1 MDLSQLDTGWVVIV
15 WFAVFGACV
24 GSFLNVVCYRL
35 PIIRRLGV
43 YEDGAKLNELVARHG
58 KFTLAAPRS
67 TCPCCGC
74 KVKAQHNIPV
84 LGWLIL
90 RGKCA
95 GCGSRISWKYPAV
108 ELLFAVVFA
117 VYVWIEGVWPAGMLS
132 FVMMAAGFSLV
143 MIRAETGRFVFSLV
157 WIYLVAFVVQV
168 ALTALGFSSY
178 VP

>member
-1 MDLSQLDTGWVVIV
+1 
-15 WFAVFGACV
+15 
-24 GSFLNVVCYRL
+24 
-35 PIIRRLGV
+35 
-43 YEDGAKLNELVARHG
+43 
-58 KFTLAAPRS
+58 
-67 TCPCCGC
+67 
-74 KVKAQHNIPV
+74 V

-143 MIRAETGRFVFSLV
+143 MIRAETGRFVLTLV

-168 ALTALGFSSY
+168 AFTALGFSSY